1 MLPGAGNGDDER
13 ALLQLVAAHRV
24 APGVEVDSGMREALA
39 YRWNLQ
45 RLVSLTHR
53 LSCIAF
59 SPDGSRIVSG
69 SRDRT
74 SRLLPSHK
82 ASQMNFAEKKL
93 TRNMSRKEWREWVSS
108 EIDYIEQC
116 PGLPIP
122 PNESISIRNK
132 L

>member
-74 SRLLPSHK
+74 SRLLPSHM
-82 ASQMNFAEKKL
+82 ASQMNFAEKTHAK
-93 TRNMSRKEWREWVSS
+93 
-108 EIDYIEQC
+108 Y
-116 PGLPIP
+116 
-122 PNESISIRNK
+122 ESQRMARVGVIGDR
-132 L
+132 LH

>member
-1 MLPGAGNGDDER
+1 MDRQPEPLAVCEWSWAGHFLGLVAEVSDMLPGAGNGDDER

-82 ASQMNFAEKKL
+82 ASQMNFAEKTHAK
-93 TRNMSRKEWREWVSS
+93 SVVS
-108 EIDYIEQC
+108 
-116 PGLPIP
+116 G
-122 PNESISIRNK
+122 
-132 L
+132 